1 MDPLYIF
8 LKKKFLEKNNKS
20 SSRAA
25 SGSWTQFQPKITP
38 AVSYITILFSAG
50 WETDETGDYNLYHFF
65 RGIELSKIQFQGIY
79 ESNNHSSRVYYYEV
93 VFTNLVFHTPVLT
106 WIKNG
111 IAQIGLQVPKVSF
124 HKIAAD

>member
-79 ESNNHSSRVYYYEV
+79 ESNNHSSRV
-93 VFTNLVFHTPVLT
+93 H
-106 WIKNG
+106 
-111 IAQIGLQVPKVSF
+111 
-124 HKIAAD
+124 